1 MSEPVDDGP
10 TQELAAQLEDARS
23 ARSSTV
29 ILVVASIITIGMGR
43 ALLLRG
49 ADGTGGRA
57 ASQPA
62 SRDPGAAS
70 PYLYG
75 NLSCPFEMSKYSCQH
90 MGEDFLPQAVASRE
104 LVSEHIASI
113 AATAARL
120 LPPGARVYM
129 VGDSLMRQ
137 LWIAL
142 ACMLTTAS
150 HAGGRTATPVLGWYD
165 KDNGWLCHGTSN
177 CVPRGNHSGF
187 DGDEASLYL
196 YTADGK
202 APAELHFRPDSAAT
216 AAGREITSAEFLPI
230 GTGPNWADHFLRQL
244 NARPNGPLK
253 LTPRPLRRQL
263 HGDHGTEKE
272 FTLGASDVVV
282 MMRGVHHF
290 SGIEQIADK
299 GLASIASFGNA
310 LLARPRSRRPK
321 LVYVTSPS
329 QHFANPTGP
338 QNGEFHGLTKAACVS
353 AIPHN
358 PRRDAELA
366 ALTRPDG
373 SIRADKIIVYE
384 SLKRGGLK
392 VAGNGSRDP
401 NITADCTH
409 FCMPGMPDLVAAELL
424 RVLQSVAEE

>member
-1 MSEPVDDGP
+1 M
-10 TQELAAQLEDARS
+10 
-23 ARSSTV
+23 
-29 ILVVASIITIGMGR
+29 ILVVTSIITIGMVRVLLLHGAQGTGR
-43 ALLLRG
+43 RAALRG
-49 ADGTGGRA
+49 AEGTGRRA
-57 ASQPA
+57 TSQPPTRGA
-62 SRDPGAAS
+62 SPASHS

-90 MGEDFLPQAVASRE
+90 MGEGFMPQAVASRE

-113 AATAARL
+113 ATTAARL

-150 HAGGRTATPVLGWYD
+150 HAGGCTATPVLHWNS
-165 KDNGWLCHGTSN
+165 KTNGWLCHGTSN

-196 YTADGK
+196 DIADGK
-202 APAELHFRPDSAAT
+202 PLAELHFRPDSVAT
-216 AAGREITSAEFLPI
+216 AAGRELTDAEFLPI
-230 GTGPNWADHFLRQL
+230 GTRPTWADHFLRQL
-244 NARPNGPLK
+244 EARPDGPLK
-253 LTPRPLRRQL
+253 LTPRPPWRQL
-263 HGDHGTEKE
+263 DGHHGTEKE
-272 FTLGASDVVV
+272 LTLGAGDVVV

-290 SGIEQIADK
+290 SGIEQLADK
-299 GLASIASFGNA
+299 GLASIAAFGDA
-310 LLARPRSRRPK
+310 LLARPRSHRPK

-329 QHFANPTGP
+329 QHFANPSGR
-338 QNGEFHGLTKAACVS
+338 QNGEFRGLSKAACLS
-353 AIPHN
+353 AILNN

-392 VAGNGSRDP
+392 VAGDGSSDP

-409 FCMPGMPDLVAAELL
+409 FCMPGLPDLVAAELL
-424 RVLQSVAEE
+424 RVLQSVAKHNQT